1 MSADCGCGPETY
13 ERDGEVY
20 TVVHTDAYAGELGSK
35 WTRRGAQKLADRS
48 NAERRAPSVRYE
60 VRHKGTFRWVVVALQ
75 NQLVPPGSVPDR
87 TPPRLRAVFDVA
99 EDVIEAD
106 LGLPATWRCPCGG
119 KPFVG
124 HSCPRCGSTQTA

>member
-13 ERDGEVY
+13 ERGGEVY

-35 WTRRGAQKLADRS
+35 WTRRGAQKLADRA

-60 VRHKGTFRWVVVALQ
+60 VRHRGTFRWAVVALQ
-75 NQLVPPGSVPDR
+75 NKLMPPGTVPDAGLL
-87 TPPRLRAVFDVA
+87 PRPVLYSA
-99 EDVIEAD
+99 EDAIEAD

-124 HSCPRCGSTQTA
+124 HSCPRCGATQTT